1 MENNVETNKNSWKSA
16 SIIILVV
23 IGFVLSIEL
32 AKIYYSANFD
42 QYALPSFCSISDFVD
57 CDGVAK
63 TTESQFLGVPLAYWG
78 ILLYSFILLL
88 MGADKLKNI
97 KLFKFMEVFKN
108 KYHYIASLGLISF
121 VISMILLCVSLFGIK
136 KLCLLCA
143 CTYVLDLLIGL
154 VAVVGIKGS
163 FFGAIKQSFLD
174 FMEALKPIPY
184 RVAFVVVMACAC
196 GFLGWTYTSAKF
208 SPALSFSREYLKFTK
223 PIP

>member
-78 ILLYSFILLL
+78 IFLYSFILLL

-121 VISMILLCVSLFGIK
+121 VISMILPV
-136 KLCLLCA
+136 
-143 CTYVLDLLIGL
+143 
-154 VAVVGIKGS
+154 
-163 FFGAIKQSFLD
+163 
-174 FMEALKPIPY
+174 
-184 RVAFVVVMACAC
+184 
-196 GFLGWTYTSAKF
+196 
-208 SPALSFSREYLKFTK
+208 
-223 PIP
+223 